1 MSDHIVVATEM
12 ILLETERELDR
23 VKEQRDQLYEMV
35 LSLDF
40 ETLPPFRKQQLD
52 KIHIYILK

>member
-12 ILLETERELDR
+12 ILLETELELDR
-23 VKEQRDQLYEMV
+23 VKEQRDQLYKMV

-52 KIHIYILK
+52 KIHVHILK